1 MKIPSHFFERDP
13 YKIIQNH
20 GNLKAPRPEIRF
32 YLKGLAMV
40 ALKGA
45 PLDSHDPSVFESY
58 QIIAYKFIRT
68 LNTWLITGI
77 KQLKNHV

>member
-1 MKIPSHFFERDP
+1 MGITRPP
-13 YKIIQNH
+13 
-20 GNLKAPRPEIRF
+20 PPPPEIRF
-32 YLKGLAMV
+32 YLKGMVMV

-58 QIIAYKFIRT
+58 QIIPYKFIRT